1 MHNFRVVWWVMW
13 LYFFFFLIYIPKLLH
28 IITYFIN
35 YLFKKKYQ
43 RDLRFL
49 NPFRIILSSFIVIYM
64 LVSAYI
70 TPHDYEVTK
79 VEVPI
84 NDLPFAFD
92 GFKIVQ
98 LSDIHLG
105 SWNKDPDNFNQIVEL
120 VNSQEADMIVFTG
133 DMVNNFATET
143 YGWDFCFQQLQAR
156 YAKFAVLGNHDYG
169 DYTHWKT
176 EFDRYEN
183 KRRIMLAIERF
194 GFRLLL
200 NENAQVHKDSDSLI
214 VAGVEN
220 WGKSEEFRYSKLEKS
235 HDRYCR

>member
-1 MHNFRVVWWVMW
+1 MFQNTNITIMKLYTVVLVLLLLIIIIPDIFFYRKLRNNNTKPIFIMLHLLFPIFFTTFFIYIKIEMENMHNFRLVWWVMW
-13 LYFFFFLIYIPKLLH
+13 LYFFFIIIYIPKLLH

-49 NPFRIILSSFIVIYM
+49 NPFRIIISGFIVIYM

-120 VNSQEADMIVFTG
+120 VNNQDADMIVFTG

-143 YGWDFCFQQLQAR
+143 YGWDSCFQQLQA
-156 YAKFAVLGNHDYG
+156 
-169 DYTHWKT
+169 
-176 EFDRYEN
+176 DR
-183 KRRIMLAIERF
+183 
-194 GFRLLL
+194 
-200 NENAQVHKDSDSLI
+200 
-214 VAGVEN
+214 
-220 WGKSEEFRYSKLEKS
+220 KSVV
-235 HDRYCR
+235 